1 MKRLF
6 LALAAVAAL
15 SGCIRNPDFQ
25 PPAQMAALA
34 VPNRGPNEVVLYT
47 VVNRRTGAGAHTAL
61 GVNASERVLF
71 DPAGS
76 FKAEGVTRSGDVL
89 YGYTP
94 PVEKAFSSAHA
105 RTQYLV
111 NKVTIPVSPEVA
123 QMALQRVKT
132 NGPVGAAHCAQS
144 TSTILAGLPGFQSI
158 KPTYYPVDLQN
169 QFKAIS
175 GATAT
180 QIVEND

>member
-25 PPAQMAALA
+25 PPEQMAALA
-34 VPNRGPNEVVLYT
+34 VPNRGPTELVLYT
-47 VVNRRTGAGAHTAL
+47 VINRNTGAGAHTAL

-76 FKAEGVTRSGDVL
+76 FKAGDVVRSGDVL
-89 YGYTP
+89 YGFTP
-94 PVEKAFSSAHA
+94 PVEEAFSSQHA
-105 RTQYLV
+105 RTAYLV
-111 NKVTIPVSPEVA
+111 NKVTIPVSREVA
-123 QMALQRVKT
+123 QMALQKVKT

-144 TSTILAGLPGFQSI
+144 TSSILTTLPGFQSI
-158 KPTYYPVDLQN
+158 KPTYYPVDLEK
-169 QFKAIS
+169 QFKAVP
-175 GATAT
+175 GAQMS